1 MSGPSNGA
9 VPGHGVMLKTDRGH
23 RAVGAAYCD
32 AMSDQLLTGDEVQAL
47 EGIDD
52 WRAMYDALEARF
64 GTGDF
69 AAGLEFVNRI
79 GAAAEAADHHPDI
92 ALSYGHVNIV
102 CTSHDVG
109 GKTQRDVDLARQI
122 SSIAA
127 ELGFEAAP
135 HKVQRLELG
144 LDTWARDEIEPFWQ
158 AVLAMDDTGPDELT
172 DTDGNLPT
180 IWFQDAA
187 PDTDQRWHIDIRVPP
202 EVAQRRIDDA
212 VAAGGTVV
220 STDEA
225 PAFTVLA
232 DPQGNKVCICTH
244 VGRSN

>member
-1 MSGPSNGA
+1 
-9 VPGHGVMLKTDRGH
+9 
-23 RAVGAAYCD
+23 
-32 AMSDQLLTGDEVQAL
+32 MSDQFLTGDEVQAL

-64 GTGDF
+64 RTPDFTTG
-69 AAGLEFVNRI
+69 LTFVNRI

-92 ALSYGHVNIV
+92 TLSYAYVNV
-102 CTSHDVG
+102 VLTSHDVG

-122 SSIAA
+122 SSIATD
-127 ELGFEAAP
+127 LGIEAAP
-135 HKVQRLELG
+135 HEVQRLELG
-144 LDTWARDEIEPFWQ
+144 LDTWARDEIKPFWQ
-158 AVLAMDDTGPDELT
+158 AVLAMNDTGPDELT
-172 DTDGNLPT
+172 DSDGDHPT

-202 EVAQRRIDDA
+202 EVAQHRIDAA

-220 STDEA
+220 STDAA

-232 DPQGNKVCICTH
+232 DPQGNKICICTH
-244 VGRSN
+244 VGRSS